1 MVQWSRAG
9 LSFSQEADL
18 QEKVG
23 GVSLEIGCYPLWI
36 DCH

>member
-9 LSFSQEADL
+9 LSFSQADL